1 MRLENKKGP
10 KRPKKKKKLCFV
22 SEKLIFFFFNFF
34 LLTPQKKKKGGGGGG
49 KGRGE
54 QKEIVNCIIKNT
66 TIDSYSFI
74 VENNVF
80 LLGYK
85 S

>member
-1 MRLENKKGP
+1 MYFKSIDDFALELHLPRLPPPYGE
-10 KRPKKKKKLCFV
+10 
-22 SEKLIFFFFNFF
+22 
-34 LLTPQKKKKGGGGGG
+34 GG
-49 KGRGE
+49 GE